1 MAEGSK
7 APANRGYT
15 KEHEWALVQGD
26 EVTVGITDHAAS
38 ELGDVVYV
46 SLPAVGEQVTQFEKF
61 GEIESVKAVS
71 DLYSPVSGEVVAVN
85 DALGGSPEL
94 VNADAFDGGWM
105 VKVRVAAAPEGLL
118 DRDGYLAYLSE
129 LAAGGGH

>member
-7 APANRGYT
+7 APADRGYT

-71 DLYSPVSGEVVAVN
+71 DLYSPVSGEVVAVS
-85 DALGGSPEL
+85 DMTLPSVPASYKRGPKRHQPCSATGHLEPVRAGEP
-94 VNADAFDGGWM
+94 FDG
-105 VKVRVAAAPEGLL
+105 VLAPDWIDL
-118 DRDGYLAYLSE
+118 
-129 LAAGGGH
+129 